1 MSRFRITIA
10 YDGQPF
16 AGWQKQPTATTVQGL
31 IEAALSKVSGCQ
43 GDERMCVHGSG
54 RTDAGVH
61 ALGQVAH
68 FDSMDGSSLDARAW
82 RRALNVNLP
91 PTVRIMDCAPA
102 ADDFHARFDAQRKT
116 YAYHIHHAAV
126 LPPHAAGRAWH
137 IFGKLDYTVLEAG
150 LAALSGQHDFTAFAA
165 NRGDASD
172 QGSRVRTIFDTQL
185 DIDGDR
191 LIMRFTGDGFLY
203 KMVRLLT
210 GGLVRC
216 AQGREDMAW
225 FTGLLDGQ
233 TIGAKVPY
241 CAPADGL
248 YLERVGYPQNSQS
261 QD

>member
-1 MSRFRITIA
+1 M
-10 YDGQPF
+10 
-16 AGWQKQPTATTVQGL
+16 
-31 IEAALSKVSGCQ
+31 
-43 GDERMCVHGSG
+43 
-54 RTDAGVH
+54 
-61 ALGQVAH
+61 
-68 FDSMDGSSLDARAW
+68 
-82 RRALNVNLP
+82 
-91 PTVRIMDCAPA
+91 
-102 ADDFHARFDAQRKT
+102 
-116 YAYHIHHAAV
+116 
-126 LPPHAAGRAWH
+126 
-137 IFGKLDYTVLEAG
+137 
-150 LAALSGQHDFTAFAA
+150 
-165 NRGDASD
+165 
-172 QGSRVRTIFDTQL
+172 